1 MLHLNAVARN
11 RTPLSGRFCELYCLL
26 GGGGVGS
33 YVPSQTPG
41 QNPADFHVSSK
52 LPFLAIKTGGS
63 SQPIR
68 VLYELI
74 TAFL

>member
-1 MLHLNAVARN
+1 MLHLNAVART
-11 RTPLSGRFCELYCLL
+11 RIPLSMRFGELYCLL
-26 GGGGVGS
+26 PGS

-41 QNPADFHVSSK
+41 QDPADFHVCSK
-52 LPFLAIKTGGS
+52 PPFLEIKTGGS